1 MSINKVAFDGDVD
14 TPCTPKTKYK
24 KTKKIDREVIHKLLA
39 EFKAN
44 KTKERKKQSSIK
56 FRIEEND
63 DD

>member
-1 MSINKVAFDGDVD
+1 M
-14 TPCTPKTKYK
+14 
-24 KTKKIDREVIHKLLA
+24 KKIDREVIHKLLA